1 MKTTLAESR
10 RDRSIAD
17 ETMKSRHSD
26 LAARVSAAADR
37 LEMLNEQFAGEA
49 PTPIRAAKR
58 S

>member
-1 MKTTLAESR
+1 
-10 RDRSIAD
+10 
-17 ETMKSRHSD
+17 MKSRHSD